1 VLLGLLLSDSGSTI
15 LRNEKRSCV
24 RKCVALRALF
34 TLAKLLHCALLFVTG
49 RKGRFFQKMER
60 AEIELL
66 VEQEMNRRDELE
78 EIRREQRA
86 GVKPESKSRGVG
98 VREFDSIR
106 SGRRFESNPD
116 LGRFE
121 RLGDTTRVNWSN
133 ESGPGP
139 DFARDTFGRAHY
151 PEGESSRV
159 VEIEAGTRLGTSEET
174 INLLPKAVTTIVST
188 ATTTVATFIIKTA
201 AYTTKATDQR
211 DGGPYLTVTTVTTKA
226 DADDTVTTVGLRWPL
241 VQDFF
246 HPNGEDDCP
255 WKKKGLSSDVSK
267 VKTRKAVADLEGE
280 RMANGMIE

>member
-1 VLLGLLLSDSGSTI
+1 VKVEARTTKARSQPGLWLRRLRMVVLVLLGLLLSDSGSTI

-201 AYTTKATDQR
+201 ADTTKATDQR
-211 DGGPYLTVTTVTTKA
+211 DGGPYN
-226 DADDTVTTVGLRWPL
+226 
-241 VQDFF
+241 
-246 HPNGEDDCP
+246 NGNYSNYQGRRGRYGND
-255 WKKKGLSSDVSK
+255 GGA
-267 VKTRKAVADLEGE
+267 T
-280 RMANGMIE
+280 MAAGARLFPSEWRR